1 MHNVVEFEDAVVRAA
16 QQSSPAPERQVGSTV
31 KLLFVTLQGSYG
43 SLFLS
48 KFATGVTDSEGRDLG
63 IRSTMKVWDAALS
76 KFPAATI
83 EAAAKKLTRE
93 HPEFPPNLPQF
104 EAVCEAL
111 TPRKTYAQEQGIKA
125 LPAPKI
131 EPIKVDLQPK
141 NDGKDWARRILW
153 RVERNDKSVTRY
165 SQREARLAMGMEGR
179 MVWQ

>member
-1 MHNVVEFEDAVVRAA
+1 MHNVVEFEDAVVRTA
-16 QQSSPAPERQVGSTV
+16 QQSSAATGRPVGSTV

-83 EAAAKKLTRE
+83 EAAAKKLMQE

-104 EAVCEAL
+104 VKSCEAAM
-111 TPRKTYAQEQGIKA
+111 PRKTYAQEQGFTA
-125 LPAPKI
+125 LPAPKV
-131 EPIKVDLQPK
+131 EPIKVDLEAK
-141 NDGKDWARRILW
+141 NDGKDWARRILY
-153 RVERNDKSVTRY
+153 RVERNDKSVGRY
-165 SQREARLAMGMEGR
+165 AHREARLALGIEGR
-179 MVWQ
+179 QAWQ